1 MALTR
6 RFVEYVSGLIQVA
19 VEMNDKDKML
29 EESIKRLGVEY
40 LSLLNRIGNYYTRKK
55 SRSLFVVN
63 NLDLICLVLE
73 EQKLDQTEEYS
84 FYESILSKQVTTIVD
99 LELEEHFA
107 DFMSLF
113 K

>member
-1 MALTR
+1 
-6 RFVEYVSGLIQVA
+6 
-19 VEMNDKDKML
+19 
-29 EESIKRLGVEY
+29 
-40 LSLLNRIGNYYTRKK
+40 
-55 SRSLFVVN
+55 VN